1 MTDTTIP
8 CDEETKSQV
17 SDIQEELNEEESYY
31 VTQDLVVQELIDSY
45 HLLSRL
51 MDKSSKDKI
60 KNLAEGKASI
70 TVHVETGKGQGQ
82 GNGAM
87 EDEGK
92 QTNK

>member
-8 CDEETKSQV
+8 CDEETKSQL
-17 SDIQEELNEEESYY
+17 SYIQEELNEEESYY

-45 HLLSRL
+45 HLLSSL
-51 MDKSSKDKI
+51 MDNSSKDKI
-60 KNLAEGKASI
+60 KHLAEGKASI
-70 TVHVETGKGQGQ
+70 SVHVETGKGQGQ